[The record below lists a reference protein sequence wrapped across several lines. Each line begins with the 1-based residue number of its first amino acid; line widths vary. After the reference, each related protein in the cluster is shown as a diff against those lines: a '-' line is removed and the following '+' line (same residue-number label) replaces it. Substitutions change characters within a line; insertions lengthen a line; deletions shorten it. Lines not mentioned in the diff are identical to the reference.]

1 MNQTDAIASTMTGE
15 RLVDLFLEELRHNR
29 GRAELTIEKY
39 RQLLVRLERSLAA
52 KGKHLVDATSE
63 DLTAFCGID
72 AHIARISPRSRRPM
86 VAAVRVF
93 YAWLARKRIVKE
105 DIAAAL
111 TYPDAGV
118 KYPGVL
124 SISNAERLMMA
135 PDVNTFLGLRDAAII
150 AVVLG
155 CGLRASEV
163 VGMNQGDLQFS
174 GHDGREVLDIMVRGK
189 RNRERIVPAPPEV
202 WALVRAYLGHD
213 SLDKIDRSLKNGDA
227 VLFISTRNG
236 RVSLA
241 NYFGERRRLNR
252 RAVFQIFDRYAR
264 RLGIPK
270 GERHPHA
277 ARHRF
282 ATELA
287 EGGASLD
294 EIRTALGHS
303 SISTTQIYLHLAMR
317 KRRETIER
325 ANPLAKVRTPVTALV
340 RSLSRKR
347 P

>member
-1 MNQTDAIASTMTGE
+1 
-15 RLVDLFLEELRHNR
+15 
-29 GRAELTIEKY
+29 
-39 RQLLVRLERSLAA
+39 
-52 KGKHLVDATSE
+52 
-63 DLTAFCGID
+63 
-72 AHIARISPRSRRPM
+72 M

-93 YAWLARKRIVKE
+93 YAWLARKHIVRE
-105 DIAAAL
+105 DIGAAL

-124 SISNAERLMMA
+124 SVSNAERLMMA

-163 VGMNQGDLQFS
+163 VGMNQGDLQFC
-174 GHDGREVLDIMVRGK
+174 GHDGREVLDIIVRGK
-189 RNRERIVPAPPEV
+189 RNRERIVPTPPEV

-213 SLDKIDRSLKNGDA
+213 ALDKIDRSLKNGDA

-287 EGGASLD
+287 EGGADPLLVVDD
-294 EIRTALGHS
+294 EDAEVRVGHG
-303 SISTTQIYLHLAMR
+303 
-317 KRRETIER
+317 
-325 ANPLAKVRTPVTALV
+325 ANVAHAKKGCNAKEAPRPAVQDGGGGPVTGRGGLC
-340 RSLSRKR
+340 
-347 P
+347 